1 MSTVDIKVPA
11 LGESITEA
19 TLNSWSVAVG
29 DTVEMD
35 QTLCE
40 LDSDKASVEVPAEQA
55 GKIVELMVEEGD
67 DIEVGAVL
75 CRIDTS
81 AGGKA
86 EQSKAQSS
94 AQEKT
99 GKTEESPAQDKTQVN
114 ASADAE
120 RGASA
125 DHKAQNSP
133 YSQDYPSPAAAK
145 LMREEGLSP
154 ENVVAS
160 GRAGRIT
167 KQDVLKA
174 SQKSTEPG
182 QDSATKAKSQPAQSS
197 PSSSAA
203 DQHEGR
209 GTERQKM
216 SRLRQTI
223 ARRLVE
229 AKNET
234 AMLTTFNEVDMS
246 AVMALRSKYKVAFKE
261 KYGVGLGFMSFF
273 TAASCLALI
282 DFPAVNAQLDEKEII
297 FHDYCDVG
305 VAVSSDKGLVV
316 PVLRNAESLNFD
328 EIEREIIELATRA
341 RDGKLT
347 IEEMQGGTF
356 TITNGGVFGSML
368 STPIINVPQCAIL
381 GLHNI
386 VERPVAIKGQVE
398 IRPIMYLA
406 LSYDHRLIDG
416 KEAVQ
421 FLVRIKDLIEDPAR
435 LMLGV

>member
-1 MSTVDIKVPA
+1 MSIVDIKVPA
-11 LGESITEA
+11 LGESVTEA
-19 TLNSWSVAVG
+19 TLNNWSVAVG

-40 LDSDKASVEVPAEQA
+40 LDSDKASVEVPAEQS
-55 GKIVELMVEEGD
+55 GTIVELLVEEGQ

-81 AGGKA
+81 AAAASEQTAEATTPETEQTA
-86 EQSKAQSS
+86 EQA
-94 AQEKT
+94 E
-99 GKTEESPAQDKTQVN
+99 TQVN
-114 ASADAE
+114 ANADAE
-120 RGASA
+120 RGATA
-125 DHKAQNSP
+125 DHKSQHSP
-133 YSQDYPSPAAAK
+133 YTQDYPSPAAAK

-154 ENVVAS
+154 EDIIAS

-174 SQKSTEPG
+174 SQIESASEPV
-182 QDSATKAKSQPAQSS
+182 KAIEPAAAKAQSVQE
-197 PSSSAA
+197 PHSAA
-203 DQHEGR
+203 DAEGR

-282 DFPAVNAQLDEKEII
+282 DFPAVNAQLDDKEII
-297 FHDYCDVG
+297 FHDYCDIG

-328 EIEREIIELATRA
+328 EIEREIIELASRA
-341 RDGKLT
+341 RDGKLG
-347 IEEMQGGTF
+347 IDEMQGGTF

-435 LMLGV
+435 LMLGI